1 MPDARFC
8 FYPAMKKIVLILFV
22 LGLLLMMFMPRWA
35 RVGGISWWHITVPG
49 SSSTQC
55 IVEVVSWQ
63 GETIYCRFFSPP
75 VDVSVEHEG
84 YLMLTTWRD
93 GDPPRYYDVQERK
106 FISRQELSRRK
117 PARVPRPSSNIYDD
131 WALTDLYN
139 IAGGTQFQ
147 VKEDWIR
154 YVEQNLPRS

>member
-35 RVGGISWWHITVPG
+35 RVGGISWWHITAPG
-49 SSSTQC
+49 SANSKC

-63 GETIYCRFFSPP
+63 GETIYCRFFSSP

-106 FISRQELSRRK
+106 FISWQELERRN
-117 PARVPRPSSNIYDD
+117 PPEAPRPAFRPEDD
-131 WALTDLYN
+131 WGLTNLYN
-139 IAGGTQFQ
+139 IAGSEPFK
-147 VKEDWIR
+147 VYWIQ
-154 YVEQNLPRS
+154 YVEKNLPRR

>member
-1 MPDARFC
+1 MYSRD
-8 FYPAMKKIVLILFV
+8 MKKIVLILFV

-106 FISRQELSRRK
+106 FISRQELERRN
-117 PARVPRPSSNIYDD
+117 PPEAPRPAFRPEDD
-131 WALTDLYN
+131 WGLTNLYN
-139 IAGGTQFQ
+139 IAGSEPCK
-147 VKEDWIR
+147 VYWIQ
-154 YVEQNLPRS
+154 YVEKNLPLR

>member
-1 MPDARFC
+1 MYSRD
-8 FYPAMKKIVLILFV
+8 MKKIVLILFV

-49 SSSTQC
+49 SASNQC

-106 FISRQELSRRK
+106 FISWQELERRN
-117 PARVPRPSSNIYDD
+117 PPEAPRPAFRPEDD
-131 WALTDLYN
+131 WGLTNLYN
-139 IAGGTQFQ
+139 IAGSEPFK
-147 VKEDWIR
+147 VYWIQ
-154 YVEQNLPRS
+154 YVEKNLPRR